1 MGEASHVAAILLLF
15 GAATADAQ
23 IAPPPN
29 AAGAYQKLSPGN
41 QKVARALFEAQNTS
55 PTPTTTRPGSKTA
68 PASASSAAA
77 GSANGP
83 KPLTLDQ
90 IAAMKQSGT
99 GWEQVFRQMRAQG
112 LVTDKNIGQVVT
124 RYNQFSRPPSAS
136 VVTTGGD
143 AGSPDSARVV
153 PGRGRAALAGSGT
166 QSGDAASVRGNAD
179 AYGRSGNIR

>member
-55 PTPTTTRPGSKTA
+55 PTPTTTRPGSKMA

-83 KPLTLDQ
+83 NPPTPDP
-90 IAAMKQSGT
+90 IPPIHQS
-99 GWEQVFRQMRAQG
+99 
-112 LVTDKNIGQVVT
+112 
-124 RYNQFSRPPSAS
+124 SPAS
-136 VVTTGGD
+136 H
-143 AGSPDSARVV
+143 
-153 PGRGRAALAGSGT
+153 RGFP
-166 QSGDAASVRGNAD
+166 
-179 AYGRSGNIR
+179 